1 MSKNV
6 ISLLLFFSML
16 IGVISSAFA
25 VTIESE
31 EIRLG
36 INGYINGHY
45 TYMGKMAMSET
56 ETVPDSSTFGT
67 AAHLLFNAVK
77 NKLRVNLN
85 LDFDNGAFARGL
97 ESDDEVIGAL
107 GIMETFGEYTVSEPF
122 QVRIGNFLTP
132 FGIYN
137 QIRYITPL
145 FAPVVLP
152 MMYSPPENYKGKPLI
167 PANVNL
173 MLFGRYSTDITSI
186 DYYLYGGNGEVNN
199 FGNDKNKD
207 KGLGGR
213 VKLTL
218 PYKLKIGGS
227 YYTVKDDPDT
237 EGREGL
243 YGIDFD
249 ITVRD
254 LNLQSEYAK
263 DDAEEHEDR
272 SAYYT
277 RLTYSIGKFA
287 PFVGYDYLKDKGDT
301 LFDHGMHRYSV
312 GTGYTVN
319 NYITLKGEYHY
330 HRIDDKEGLM
340 DVPDDIQMF
349 RTAAIFIF

>member
-67 AAHLLFNAVK
+67 SAHLLFNAVK

-85 LDFDNGAFARGL
+85 LEFDNGAFARGL

-218 PYKLKIGGS
+218 PYKLQIGGS
-227 YYTVKDDPDT
+227 YYT
-237 EGREGL
+237 
-243 YGIDFD
+243 
-249 ITVRD
+249 
-254 LNLQSEYAK
+254 AK
-263 DDAEEHEDR
+263 DDADEHEDR
-272 SAYYT
+272 SAYYP
-277 RLTYSIGKFA
+277 RLTYPIGKFA

-330 HRIDDKEGLM
+330 PRIDDKEGLM
-340 DVPDDIQMF
+340 DVPDD
-349 RTAAIFIF
+349 